1 MPELLLI
8 SVGYGSYISIIK
20 FVIFLLLFFLWLP
33 LISWIHEDAK
43 VTGLNTVMWTSI
55 VLTVTVF
62 TTILWLVIP
71 VFIVGMLLYVIA
83 VGIASLSYISHRNS
97 AVLEFER
104 VLTAEHIKS
113 LFSSGGSKKLESLKD
128 FSFITANNNE
138 IPMPRPKTPDFF
150 GYRIAYDVFTDA
162 TWRRAEKILFSPDR
176 ENYSVTYYIDGAGL
190 KQPSMSRE
198 QMEYFVPFIKSLAD
212 LDIKEKR
219 KPQKSTFSIFRENKS
234 TEWEIVTAGSTAGE
248 QIQFKQRTKWDI
260 TGLADIG
267 LTDEQQIELEKIQ
280 SSGKGLYIV
289 TGPAKSGVTTT
300 FYALLRNHDAFLNS
314 ISVLEKQSAM
324 ELPNITQETFTLSDS
339 GTSKYSTRLQS
350 IVRMG
355 PDIVGTAD
363 CEDGDTAQ
371 VACQAA
377 KDGRIVY
384 VTMEAE
390 NVIQAISKWIKM
402 VGDKNK
408 AIESLIGVSNQR
420 LIRQLCS
427 ECKQGYRPNQELLR
441 KFNLPAEKA
450 KVLYR
455 PGKVVYDKHG
465 KETICENCQ
474 GTGFVG
480 RTGIFETVTIS
491 GQLREGIKQ
500 AKSMQDIG
508 TQFRQAKMLY
518 LQEQALKK
526 VISGT
531 TAVNEMIRIFS
542 KSQSQKSK

>member
-1 MPELLLI
+1 M
-8 SVGYGSYISIIK
+8 
-20 FVIFLLLFFLWLP
+20 
-33 LISWIHEDAK
+33 
-43 VTGLNTVMWTSI
+43 
-55 VLTVTVF
+55 
-62 TTILWLVIP
+62 
-71 VFIVGMLLYVIA
+71 
-83 VGIASLSYISHRNS
+83 
-97 AVLEFER
+97 
-104 VLTAEHIKS
+104 
-113 LFSSGGSKKLESLKD
+113 
-128 FSFITANNNE
+128 
-138 IPMPRPKTPDFF
+138 
-150 GYRIAYDVFTDA
+150 
-162 TWRRAEKILFSPDR
+162 
-176 ENYSVTYYIDGAGL
+176 
-190 KQPSMSRE
+190 
-198 QMEYFVPFIKSLAD
+198 
-212 LDIKEKR
+212 
-219 KPQKSTFSIFRENKS
+219 
-234 TEWEIVTAGSTAGE
+234 
-248 QIQFKQRTKWDI
+248 
-260 TGLADIG
+260 
-267 LTDEQQIELEKIQ
+267 
-280 SSGKGLYIV
+280 GKGLYIV

-339 GTSKYSTRLQS
+339 GTTKYSNRLQS

-355 PDIVGTAD
+355 PDIVGAAD
-363 CEDGDTAQ
+363 CEDGDTAR

-390 NVIQAISKWIKM
+390 NVIQAINKLIKL

-427 ECKQGYRPNQELLR
+427 ECKQGYRPNQELLH

-480 RTGIFETVTIS
+480 RTGIFETVTINE
-491 GQLREGIKQ
+491 QLREGIKQ
-500 AKSMQDIG
+500 AKSLQDIG

-531 TAVNEMIRIFS
+531 TAVNEIIRIFS